1 MEPGYLTLVF
11 GLISMLCII
20 LVNASDYCWVFFRL
34 SSGLPPG
41 PRRLLFVGNVLQ
53 IPMEYQSRT
62 FGEWGQKYG
71 DIIYIKL
78 FHTPAI
84 VLNSVKVAQDL
95 LAKRSSK
102 YSDRPSLL
110 FMKKILGWD
119 PATPFMCY
127 GDRWRKH
134 RKWIQTAYGERTSL
148 VGHRTLLKRECMVL
162 VQNLMVS
169 PEMFLIHL
177 RRFPAS
183 LVMTSL
189 YGQPIQSM
197 EDEHFG
203 MAEFAIH
210 VTAKAGESAGSLIDF
225 FPFLQYVPDWLP
237 GAASLG
243 EARQVRQS
251 TRRLFDDPYNII
263 KRQVDN
269 NEEVCDCLIA
279 ALYRESVRNGSLA
292 DDEDDIKGVGASVYS
307 AGVDTTSIVLSTFIL
322 AMVLHPRV
330 YVKARD
336 EIEHIVGINNLPTLE
351 HRGSLP
357 YVNCIIQELY
367 RWNPPLPLGLPH
379 HLQSRDEYR
388 DFHIPEGSMVFANI
402 WQMSRSAEFYRD
414 AESFRPER
422 FEDLDA
428 NVDVLS
434 DSRNYVFGF
443 GRRICP
449 GRYFA
454 EDAIWS
460 AITHI
465 IAIFDIEKAYNA
477 DGGEITPA
485 VHFRPG
491 LTSPP
496 AEFRCKIYP
505 RSSELASL
513 MLAGH
518 LHE

>member
-1 MEPGYLTLVF
+1 MMEPGYLTLVF
-11 GLISMLCII
+11 GLISMLCVV
-20 LVNASDYCWVFFRL
+20 LVSASDCCPVFFRL
-34 SSGLPPG
+34 SSALPPG
-41 PRRLLFVGNVLQ
+41 PRRLFFLGNMLQ
-53 IPMEYQSRT
+53 IPMEYQYRR
-62 FGEWGQKYG
+62 FGEWGEKYG
-71 DIIYIKL
+71 DIIHIRL
-78 FHTPAI
+78 FRTPAI
-84 VLNSVKVAQDL
+84 VLNSVKAAQDL
-95 LAKRSSK
+95 MAQKSFK
-102 YSDRPSLL
+102 YSDRPPLV
-110 FMKKILGWD
+110 FMKQILGWE

-127 GDRWRKH
+127 GDKWRKH

-177 RRFPAS
+177 RRFSAS

-189 YGQPIQSM
+189 YGQPVQST
-197 EDEHFG
+197 EDEHFR
-203 MAEFAIH
+203 MAEFALH
-210 VTAKAGESAGSLIDF
+210 ATVKAGESAGSLIDF
-225 FPFLQYVPDWLP
+225 FPFLQSVPDWLP
-237 GAASLG
+237 GAASLR

-251 TRRLFDDPYNII
+251 IRRLFDDPYHMI
-263 KRQVDN
+263 KHQFDN
-269 NEEVCDCLIA
+269 NEEVRDCLIA

-307 AGVDTTSIVLSTFIL
+307 AGVDTTSIVLSTFML

-336 EIEHIVGINNLPTLE
+336 EIERIVGMSNLPTLE
-351 HRGSLP
+351 HKDSLP
-357 YVNCIIQELY
+357 YINCIIQELY

-379 HLQSRDEYR
+379 HLQSVDEYR
-388 DFHIPEGSMVFANI
+388 NFHIPRGSMVLANI
-402 WQMSRSAEFYRD
+402 WQMSRSAELYRD

-422 FEDLDA
+422 FEDA

-434 DSRNYVFGF
+434 DPRNYVFGF

-449 GRYFA
+449 GRHFA
-454 EDAIWS
+454 EDAIWL

-465 IAIFDIEKAYNA
+465 VSIFDIEKAYNA

-496 AEFRCKIYP
+496 AEFKCRIYP
-505 RSSELASL
+505 RSSELASPI
-513 MLAGH
+513 LAGH